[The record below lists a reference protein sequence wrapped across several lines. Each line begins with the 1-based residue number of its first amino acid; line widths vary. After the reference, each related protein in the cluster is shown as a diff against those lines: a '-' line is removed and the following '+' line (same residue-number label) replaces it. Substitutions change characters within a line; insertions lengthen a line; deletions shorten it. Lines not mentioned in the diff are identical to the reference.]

1 MSTADLQQLVAEFV
15 AANGLS
21 AEVEARLLD
30 LHAEVGELAKEWLK
44 ASEYG
49 KGEFAAGDAWA
60 EEMGDVFF
68 SLLAL
73 AESSGVDLEA
83 ALRVALKK
91 YAQRVRQRGDAGS
104 VNS

>member
-1 MSTADLQQLVAEFV
+1 
-15 AANGLS
+15 
-21 AEVEARLLD
+21 
-30 LHAEVGELAKEWLK
+30 
-44 ASEYG
+44 
-49 KGEFAAGDAWA
+49 
-60 EEMGDVFF
+60 MGDVFF

>member
-1 MSTADLQQLVAEFV
+1 MSTADMQELVAKFV
-15 AANGLS
+15 EANGLG
-21 AEVEARLLD
+21 AGVEARLLD

-49 KGEFAAGDAWA
+49 EGEFAAGDAWA

-73 AESSGVDLEA
+73 AASSSVDLEA

-91 YAQRVRQRGDAGS
+91 YGQRIAKRGDAGS
-104 VNS
+104 GR